1 MVLLGMILIR
11 IRWRHDLHPLG
22 VATKAARTGN
32 ITPIVAVALDR
43 PHAMTPRRSRT
54 ITTDSCRVA
63 TVAPNTVRTRE
74 MEMHKKIL
82 SMLAAAAVTAGLGTQ
97 ASTAAPSRG
106 GLPSPASFAGRV
118 DNPWF
123 PLKPGTVNVYNGVSD
138 GKRARDVFTVTHRT
152 KTIEGIRATVIDDR
166 VYLNGRLSERTTDWY
181 AQAKNGDVWYLGEDT
196 ATLDHSGKVKSTD
209 GSFQAG
215 VGGAQAGIFM
225 PAHPRV
231 GQTGRQEYYKS
242 QAEDEFKVLDLN
254 ARVHTPAAS
263 SRHALM
269 TQETTPLEPGVLDHK
284 LYVRGI
290 GTVREET
297 MKGGVERFVLTS
309 VRRG

>member
-1 MVLLGMILIR
+1 
-11 IRWRHDLHPLG
+11 
-22 VATKAARTGN
+22 
-32 ITPIVAVALDR
+32 
-43 PHAMTPRRSRT
+43 
-54 ITTDSCRVA
+54 
-63 TVAPNTVRTRE
+63 
-74 MEMHKKIL
+74 MHKVL
-82 SMLAAAAVTAGLGTQ
+82 SMLAAAAVAAGLG
-97 ASTAAPSRG
+97 AEMSTAAPSRG
-106 GLPSPASFAGRV
+106 GLPSPASFAKRV

-123 PLKPGTVNVYNGVSD
+123 PLKPGTVNVYRGVSD
-138 GKRARDVFTVTHRT
+138 GKQARDVFTVTHRT

-196 ATLDHSGKVKSTD
+196 ATIDAGGTVESTD

-215 VGGAQAGIFM
+215 VDGAQAGIFM

-231 GQTGRQEYYKS
+231 GATGRQEYYKG

-254 ARVHTPAAS
+254 ARVHTPGAS
-263 SRHALM
+263 SSHAML

-284 LYVRGI
+284 VYVRGV

-297 MKGGVERFVLTS
+297 IKGGVERFVLMS
-309 VRRG
+309 VRHG